1 MAYLTRSERRQS
13 ILKAAA
19 AVVAREGL
27 SSVTTRIVA
36 EELDGSPGQIHHHFA
51 STDELAAEAW
61 HHYALAEI
69 EVFRHEIVGL
79 DSHAALALFFSDLLS
94 NDSGGGAAL
103 SRWAEA
109 GAHAQ
114 LRPLVGTRYLETLA
128 LLINVLTSVLSAEHA
143 DEREARSA
151 AGRLLMLGVGL
162 AGTTRVVGSP
172 TISVYEVMKSAI
184 EAETRPRD
192 LSPAVYTPVD
202 K

>member
-1 MAYLTRSERRQS
+1 MAYLTRSERRRS
-13 ILKAAA
+13 ILEAAA

-36 EELDGSPGQIHHHFA
+36 EELEGSPGQIHHHFS

-61 HHYALAEI
+61 HHYALAEV
-69 EVFRHEIVGL
+69 EAFRNEIIGL
-79 DSHAALALFFSDLLS
+79 DPHAALALFFSDLLS
-94 NDSGGGAAL
+94 DDNDGGAAL

-128 LLINVLTSVLSAEHA
+128 LLINVLTSVLSTEHT
-143 DEREARSA
+143 DEREAHKA

-162 AGTTRVVGSP
+162 AGTTRVVGP
-172 TISVYEVMKSAI
+172 PAISVQQVMQSAI
-184 EAETRPRD
+184 EVETRARN